1 MPIHLHFQD
10 DGGVIY
16 KGTGIIEAGD
26 IFTLEEQL
34 FSSDESIKKIQ
45 YQIIDLTEVTD
56 FKITRSEM
64 ETLAYQDNISMKAN
78 PNMRIAIV
86 ATEALTFGMNRIYM
100 AHIDEEHEN
109 KVEVFKNLLQA
120 KIWIDDQIKNI

>member
-1 MPIHLHFQD
+1 MPIHLHFQE

-16 KGTGIIEAGD
+16 KGTGIIEGKD

-34 FSSDESIKKIQ
+34 YSSNESIKKIQ

-56 FKITRSEM
+56 FRITRSEM
-64 ETLAYQDNISMKAN
+64 KTLAYQDNISMKAN

-100 AHIDEEHEN
+100 AHIEEEHED
-109 KVEVFKNLLQA
+109 KVKVFKIFLQA
-120 KIWIDDQIKNI
+120 KTWITDETKNL